1 MDVLAF
7 LFLFQCASH
16 EQVLR
21 FHFVWLEQIEQLKRP
36 CVLAG
41 DGDWQLTDVTP
52 LVKPESVKEARFF
65 TINPT
70 LF

>member
-1 MDVLAF
+1 M
-7 LFLFQCASH
+7 
-16 EQVLR
+16 
-21 FHFVWLEQIEQLKRP
+21 
-36 CVLAG
+36 LAG